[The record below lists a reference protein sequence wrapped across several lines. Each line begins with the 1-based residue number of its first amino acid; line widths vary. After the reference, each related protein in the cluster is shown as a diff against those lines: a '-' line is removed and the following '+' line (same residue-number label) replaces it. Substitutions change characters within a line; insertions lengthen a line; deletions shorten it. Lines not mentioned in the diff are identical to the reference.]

1 MEGLYV
7 VTVEATPAAGSDA
20 FASHGGAYINVFTTD
35 ASESEALSTASR
47 EIAEAGWQF
56 NRIDD
61 VTWVT
66 RSDYADDPS
75 GLEYF
80 EQALID
86 GVVIVVHIFS
96 PDQEGQDVLH

>member
-7 VTVEATPAAGSDA
+7 VTVEAQPIAGSDA
-20 FASHGGAYINVFTTD
+20 FELHRGAYVIVFTTEF
-35 ASESEALSTASR
+35 SESQALSTASR
-47 EIAEAGWQF
+47 EINAAGWKSKSIE
-56 NRIDD
+56 N
-61 VTWVT
+61 VVWAT

-86 GVVIVVHIFS
+86 GVVLVVF
-96 PDQEGQDVLH
+96 PPGPEEEDVLH